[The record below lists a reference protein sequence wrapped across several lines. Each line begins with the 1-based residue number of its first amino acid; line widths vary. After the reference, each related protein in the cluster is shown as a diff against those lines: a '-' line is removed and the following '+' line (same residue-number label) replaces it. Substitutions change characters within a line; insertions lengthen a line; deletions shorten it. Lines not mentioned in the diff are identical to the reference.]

1 MCRCDGIGRR
11 SGLKIHRWRQRT
23 GSSPV
28 TGTKKAQPLSGL
40 GFFHASRTRTGGE
53 SPGSGSSAAG
63 GGCSEKREWQRSKF
77 RKQMRAGNFGHRN
90 KDHRHQKEK
99 PPKRVAFSFSVVW
112 SPRRTGGSIR
122 GTPKMRY
129 FLGVPHFL
137 LLFGRVFC
145 CILPRCVLLCE
156 IRLLCFSDRKE
167 CMDMGIIETLILTTA
182 IAGVVGTG
190 VGGLIGATLQKDSNR
205 VVSLLLSFAA
215 GGYQL
220 CLVRRK
226 RERF

>member
-28 TGTKKAQPLSGL
+28 TGTKRKSHPKGWLFLLVLCGHSAEPAVRPTTLQKCEPQATDFWSAECVQRAKRVAVRSPAPKKAQPLSGL
-40 GFFHASRTRTGGE
+40 GFFHVDRTRTGGE

-99 PPKRVAFSFSVVW
+99 PPKR
-112 SPRRTGGSIR
+112 GGSI
-122 GTPKMRY
+122 KQY
-129 FLGVPHFL
+129 NV
-137 LLFGRVFC
+137 FG
-145 CILPRCVLLCE
+145 
-156 IRLLCFSDRKE
+156 
-167 CMDMGIIETLILTTA
+167 
-182 IAGVVGTG
+182 
-190 VGGLIGATLQKDSNR
+190 
-205 VVSLLLSFAA
+205 
-215 GGYQL
+215 
-220 CLVRRK
+220 
-226 RERF
+226 ERHE

>member
-40 GFFHASRTRTGGE
+40 GFFHVDRTRTGGE

-112 SPRRTGGSIR
+112 SQRRTGGS
-122 GTPKMRY
+122 THDAPKMRY
-129 FLGVPHFL
+129 HFWGYRIFYCALGTYFV
-137 LLFGRVFC
+137 VFC
-145 CILPRCVLLCE
+145 R
-156 IRLLCFSDRKE
+156 
-167 CMDMGIIETLILTTA
+167 
-182 IAGVVGTG
+182 
-190 VGGLIGATLQKDSNR
+190 GACYYVKLGYCAFQTERN
-205 VVSLLLSFAA
+205 VWIWALSK
-215 GGYQL
+215 L
-220 CLVRRK
+220 
-226 RERF
+226 